1 MKIYCCY
8 LCSSIISI
16 TENLGQTIIALL
28 TLRTHCL
35 CVSGHHRV
43 VIRVGRCSRIGH
55 HIECTGR
62 AEQVACIRLEDT
74 LLDLWHSHA
83 WCVTHHLSVVHHGSP
98 DVSLIVR
105 LVLSS
110 RINPHLKVL
119 AHLEIVS
126 HWDLLRVAT
135 MCLEGLVL
143 LTKACLV

>member
-1 MKIYCCY
+1 M
-8 LCSSIISI
+8 
-16 TENLGQTIIALL
+16 
-28 TLRTHCL
+28 
-35 CVSGHHRV
+35 
-43 VIRVGRCSRIGH
+43 
-55 HIECTGR
+55 
-62 AEQVACIRLEDT
+62 ACIRLEDT

-83 WCVTHHLSVVHHGSP
+83 WCVTHHLSVVYHGSP

-110 RINPHLKVL
+110 RINPHLKML

-143 LTKACLV
+143 LAKACLIQRREQSRSCRTLRWLGTQSAMNWHGSLSSRG